1 MTSPKGS
8 KADGDKGVVE
18 MVRLKEGERMMAK
31 GEKVVEY
38 GGLGRL
44 GESGS
49 ESGSES
55 VSEDGDR

>member
-1 MTSPKGS
+1 M
-8 KADGDKGVVE
+8 DGDKGVVE
-18 MVRLKEGERMMAK
+18 MVRLKDGERMMAQ

-49 ESGSES
+49 ES

>member
-18 MVRLKEGERMMAK
+18 MVRLKDGERMMAK
-31 GEKVVEY
+31 GEGVIEY

-49 ESGSES
+49 DS